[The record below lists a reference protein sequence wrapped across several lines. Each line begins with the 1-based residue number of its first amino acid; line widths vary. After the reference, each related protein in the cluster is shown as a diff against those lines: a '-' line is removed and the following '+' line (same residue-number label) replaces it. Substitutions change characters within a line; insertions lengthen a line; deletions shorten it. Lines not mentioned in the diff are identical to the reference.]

1 MEISRKGL
9 LLILSGP
16 AGSGKGCIVKNILE
30 KDNNIR
36 LSVSATTREPRPGE
50 IDGFHYY
57 FVTHE
62 KFTEMINSDEMLE
75 YTIYCG
81 NYYGTPKEKVRKMI
95 DSGIS
100 VILEIELEGAKNVK
114 RLCPDAVS
122 VLILP
127 PDYGILEQRLRGRH
141 TNTEEDIKNRLD
153 RAKSEVASY
162 NLYDYIVINE
172 DDKIDEAAE
181 NILQILNA
189 ERHKTSRNP
198 NIPTD
203 FFN

>member
-1 MEISRKGL
+1 MEISKKGL

-50 IDGFHYY
+50 IEGFHYY

-62 KFTEMINSDEMLE
+62 KFTELIDSDEMLE
-75 YTIYCG
+75 YTMYCG
-81 NYYGTPKEKVRKMI
+81 NYYGTPKEKVRRMI

-122 VLILP
+122 VLVLP
-127 PDYGILEQRLRGRH
+127 PDFGTLEQRLRGRH
-141 TNTEEDIKNRLD
+141 TNTEEDIKNRLN

-162 NLYDYIVINE
+162 DLYDYIVINE
-172 DDKIDEAAE
+172 DDKIDEAAD

-189 ERHKTSRNP
+189 ECHRTSRNP